1 MSIDLKKIE
10 NQNTDK
16 MNFFYII
23 KRFKHY
29 YSDYKFR
36 FFLSIFGMI
45 LAGAGTAGSAKII
58 EPILNKIFVEKDAT
72 LLYLLPFGVFCL
84 YFIKNLGIYMQT
96 VNMSYIGIN
105 MGKRLRELIL
115 KKIIVMDLKFFQK
128 HSSGELMSRSL
139 NDLGSLQNILTNFLP
154 DMLRELITTI
164 GLLSV
169 VIYQSPKLAFF
180 AFVILPAAF
189 FPIRYFIKKLRNI
202 GKATQEHYAILT
214 SRLSE
219 VFSNIE
225 LVKASNAE
233 QIELKKYEDANDN
246 VTKLSYRGVKINAFT
261 SPIME
266 TFGALGVSATIIIG
280 GTEVI
285 QGTMQIGNFF
295 SFLTALFMVYTPVRR
310 ISSLYASLQTNLA
323 ASTRTFYLLD
333 LEPEIKG
340 GDKVLDENINSL
352 KLQNISLSYNEKPA
366 LNNVSVEFSRGK
378 ITAIIGR
385 SGSGKSSLVNA
396 ILRFYELSV
405 GKILINDT
413 NEKDY
418 TLESLREKI
427 TIVTQNIYLFSGT
440 IADNIAYASEFNE
453 EKVINALKLANAY
466 DFVAALPDGIYTK
479 LSEKGNN
486 FSGGQRQRLALARA
500 FYKNPEVIIF
510 DEATSALDNESQN
523 LISKS
528 LVDIKKDKIII
539 LIAHRL
545 NSIAIADNILILN
558 DTKVVGFGSDEELY
572 ENKFYQKLKE
582 RFDELE
588 C

>member
-1 MSIDLKKIE
+1 
-10 NQNTDK
+10 
-16 MNFFYII
+16 
-23 KRFKHY
+23 
-29 YSDYKFR
+29 
-36 FFLSIFGMI
+36 
-45 LAGAGTAGSAKII
+45 
-58 EPILNKIFVEKDAT
+58 
-72 LLYLLPFGVFCL
+72 
-84 YFIKNLGIYMQT
+84 
-96 VNMSYIGIN
+96 
-105 MGKRLRELIL
+105 
-115 KKIIVMDLKFFQK
+115 
-128 HSSGELMSRSL
+128 
-139 NDLGSLQNILTNFLP
+139 
-154 DMLRELITTI
+154 
-164 GLLSV
+164 
-169 VIYQSPKLAFF
+169 
-180 AFVILPAAF
+180 
-189 FPIRYFIKKLRNI
+189 
-202 GKATQEHYAILT
+202 
-214 SRLSE
+214 
-219 VFSNIE
+219 
-225 LVKASNAE
+225 
-233 QIELKKYEDANDN
+233 
-246 VTKLSYRGVKINAFT
+246 
-261 SPIME
+261 ME

-340 GDKVLDENINSL
+340 GDKVLNENINSL

>member
-1 MSIDLKKIE
+1 MNIKDIE
-10 NQNTDK
+10 NQSVDQLK
-16 MNFFYII
+16 LSLVL

-29 YSDYKFR
+29 FKDYKIR
-36 FFLSIFGMI
+36 FFIAIIGMI
-45 LAGAGTAGSAKII
+45 LASGGTAGSAKII
-58 EPILNKIFVEKDAT
+58 EPILNKIFIEKNAT
-72 LLYLLPFGVFCL
+72 LLYILPLGVFAL
-84 YFIKNLGIYMQT
+84 YFIKNLGLYLQT
-96 VNMSYIGIN
+96 IN
-105 MGKRLRELIL
+105 MGFIGIDITRRLRQKIL
-115 KKIIVMDLKFFQK
+115 KKIIVMDMKFFQK
-128 HSSGELMSRSL
+128 HSSGELISRSL
-139 NDLGSLQNILTNFLP
+139 NDIGSLQNILTNFLP
-154 DMLRELITTI
+154 EMARELITTI
-164 GLLSV
+164 GLLAV
-169 VIYQSPKLAFF
+169 VITQSPKLAFF
-180 AFVILPAAF
+180 AFIVLPAAF
-189 FPIRYFIKKLRNI
+189 FPIRYFVKKLKSI
-202 GKATQEHYAILT
+202 GVATQHNYAELTSNLNEILT
-214 SRLSE
+214 
-219 VFSNIE
+219 NIE
-225 LVKASNAE
+225 LVKSSNAE
-233 QIELKKYEDANDN
+233 KLELEKYKNNNETVA
-246 VTKLSYRGVKINAFT
+246 KLIYRGVKINAFT

-280 GTEVI
+280 GMEVI
-285 QGTMQIGNFF
+285 NGNLQVGNFF
-295 SFLTALFMVYTPVRR
+295 SFLTALFLIYTPVKR
-310 ISSLYASLQTNLA
+310 ITSLYASLQTNLA

-340 GDKVLDENINSL
+340 GDKVLNENINSL